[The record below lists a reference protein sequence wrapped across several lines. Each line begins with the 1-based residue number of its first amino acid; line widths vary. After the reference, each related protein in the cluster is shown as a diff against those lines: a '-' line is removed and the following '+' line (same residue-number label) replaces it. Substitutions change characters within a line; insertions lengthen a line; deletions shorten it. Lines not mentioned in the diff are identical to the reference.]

1 MRPVNKQN
9 NNSNNNQKLS
19 NVSDKFEFKDEHF
32 GPLAPYINDDN
43 VTDINFNGTDVWI
56 DDLTRG
62 RYKCDLILTPEFI
75 SQFTVRIADRVS
87 ESFNQYNP
95 LLEAET
101 NTLRISI
108 VHESVLNTGRSISI
122 RKTPIIKRLTTKKML
137 NEEYCSQEILDLLIS
152 CIDGKMNMMMCGLPG
167 TGKTELLKFL
177 TGYIPDN
184 ERVITI
190 EDNLEIHYAE
200 INPGKDCVEMKV
212 DMDRFDYVKAIKAC
226 LRQNPQWILLS
237 EARSTEVKY
246 LIESMST
253 GTHCLTTIHTD
264 DVRKVPDRVK
274 NMIQDGSAADRI
286 VNDVYAFLDVAVLIR
301 KTFHLGKI
309 KRYVDQ
315 ICFFSREDGENICK
329 LIADDGKIISR
340 DIPHEVQKK
349 FESNNVKNPFHRA
362 IPNLF

>member
-1 MRPVNKQN
+1 MKTA
-9 NNSNNNQKLS
+9 
-19 NVSDKFEFKDEHF
+19 SDKFEFKEEQF
-32 GPLAPYINDDN
+32 GPLLPYIQDDN
-43 VTDINFNGTDVWI
+43 VTDINYNGTDVWI

-62 RYKCDLILTPEFI
+62 RYKSNVNLTPEFVN
-75 SQFTVRIADRVS
+75 QFTVRIADRVS
-87 ESFNQYNP
+87 QPFNQYTP

-101 NTLRISI
+101 NTLRVSI

-122 RKTPIIKRLTTKKML
+122 RKTPVIKRLTVQKML
-137 NEEYCSQEILDLLIS
+137 SEDYCTKEILDLLIN
-152 CIDGKMNMMMCGLPG
+152 CINGKMNMMMCGLPG

-177 TGYIPDN
+177 TNYIPEN

-212 DMDRFDYVKAIKAC
+212 DSGRFDYVTAIKAC

-237 EARSTEVKY
+237 EARSTEVRY

-274 NMIQDGSAADRI
+274 NMVQDGTAAERI
-286 VNDVYAFLDVAVLIR
+286 VNDVFAFLDVAVLIV
-301 KTFHLGKI
+301 KTFHNGRILRRI
-309 KRYVDQ
+309 EQ
-315 ICFFSREDGENICK
+315 ICFFSRENGVNTTV
-329 LIADDGKIISR
+329 LIADDGKIINH
-340 DIPHEVQKK
+340 DIPEEIRKK
-349 FESNNVKNPFHRA
+349 FETYRVYKPFER
-362 IPNLF
+362 